1 MLGAPDAGV
10 PIVRS
15 GAARWRRI
23 VMPVLILAVIGAIAL
38 LLTGRGQQTA
48 IQGAGSTLAQP
59 LIERSVIA
67 FRNAQSAD
75 DPSRPEQTGGD
86 WVLNGSGIEY
96 EPVGSLGGIMRL
108 SDPEVAFAVS
118 DYPLSAD
125 GLKERAVAQFPIAL
139 GAIAMAYNL
148 DLADGGG
155 LRLDAATLAAMYLG
169 EIIRWDDPKIAAL
182 NPGVRLPDTAVSVIH
197 RSDGSGS
204 TRGFTG
210 FLSEGSPTWSAGP
223 GTGTDI
229 DWPTGA
235 GAERTD
241 GVIEKV
247 RDTAGAIGYVEYG
260 QAQRAGLKVVA
271 LANTSGAF
279 VRPSPEAIAA
289 SAASH
294 DWSGRDNYVTSLAA
308 ADDKQAYAATV
319 AIYVMVKRDPQ
330 FEQQTDRTMSYLRF
344 LLNDFGDGAK
354 ELGYVPLPPSAT
366 AAVENYWTEALSGT
380 A

>member
-23 VMPVLILAVIGAIAL
+23 IMPVLILAVIGAIAL
-38 LLTGRGQQTA
+38 LLAGRGQQTA

-59 LIERSVIA
+59 LIERSVLA
-67 FRNAQSAD
+67 FRNAQAAD
-75 DPSRPEQTGGD
+75 DPSRPEQTGSD

-108 SDPEVAFAVS
+108 SDPEIAFAVS

-125 GLKERAVAQFPIAL
+125 GLKEVAVAQFPVAL
-139 GAIAMAYNL
+139 GAIAVAYNL
-148 DLADGGG
+148 ELPQAAE
-155 LRLDAATLAAMYLG
+155 LRLDAKTLAAVYLG
-169 EIIRWDDPKIAAL
+169 EITRWNDPKIAAL

-204 TRGFTG
+204 TRGFTA
-210 FLSEGSPTWSAGP
+210 FLSQGSPQWATGP
-223 GTGTDI
+223 GIGTEI
-229 DWPTGA
+229 DWPTGT
-235 GAERTD
+235 GAERTE
-241 GVIEKV
+241 GVIDKV

-260 QAQRAGLKVVA
+260 QAQRAGLAVVA
-271 LANTSGAF
+271 LANKSGAF
-279 VRPSPEAIAA
+279 VGPSEESIAA
-289 SAASH
+289 AAASH
-294 DWSGRDNYVTSLAA
+294 DWSGQDHYVTSLAA

-330 FEQQTDRTMSYLRF
+330 FEQQTGRTMSYLRF

-366 AAVENYWTEALSGT
+366 QSVENYWNSAISGT
-380 A
+380 V

>member
-23 VMPVLILAVIGAIAL
+23 VMPVLILAVIGGIAL
-38 LLTGRGQQTA
+38 LLAGRGQQTA

-75 DPSRPEQTGGD
+75 DPSRPDQTGSD

-125 GLKERAVAQFPIAL
+125 GLKELAVAQFPIAL
-139 GAIAMAYNL
+139 GAIAVAYNL
-148 DLADGGG
+148 DLPDGNE
-155 LRLDAATLAAMYLG
+155 LRLDAATLAAIYLG
-169 EIIRWDDPKIAAL
+169 EVTRWNDPTIAAL
-182 NPGVRLPDTAVSVIH
+182 NPGVRLPDAAVSVIH

-210 FLSEGSPTWSAGP
+210 FLSAGSPQWAAGP
-223 GTGTDI
+223 GTGTEI
-229 DWPTGA
+229 DWPTGT
-235 GAERTD
+235 GAERTE

-260 QAQRAGLKVVA
+260 QAQRAGLEVVA

-279 VRPSPEAIAA
+279 VEPSPEAIAA

-294 DWSGRDNYVTSLAA
+294 DWSGRDDYVTSLAA
-308 ADDKQAYAATV
+308 AEDRQAYAATV

-330 FEQQTDRTMSYLRF
+330 FEQQTQRTMSYLRF

-354 ELGYVPLPPSAT
+354 DLGYVPLPPSAT
-366 AAVENYWTEALSGT
+366 AAVENYWTDGLSGT